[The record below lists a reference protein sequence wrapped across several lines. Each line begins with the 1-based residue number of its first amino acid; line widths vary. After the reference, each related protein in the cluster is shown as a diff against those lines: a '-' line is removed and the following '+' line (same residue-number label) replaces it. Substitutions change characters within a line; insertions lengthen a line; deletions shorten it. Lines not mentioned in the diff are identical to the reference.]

1 MERMSLTAGSLALWQ
16 TSQIITDVIIIIYH
30 YQIRRLFVAKSLESD
45 FGLPAAAF
53 RPLSDVRGPIE
64 GRKIFI
70 NPA

>member
-1 MERMSLTAGSLALWQ
+1 LALWQ

-30 YQIRRLFVAKSLESD
+30 YQIWRLFVAKSLESG
-45 FGLPAAAF
+45 FWLLAAGF
-53 RPLSDVRGPIE
+53 RPLSDMRGPIE

>member
-1 MERMSLTAGSLALWQ
+1 MERKSLTAGTLALWQ

-30 YQIRRLFVAKSLESD
+30 YQIWRLFVAKSLGAG
-45 FGLPAAAF
+45 FGLPAAVF
-53 RPLSDVRGPIE
+53 RPLPGVRGPIE